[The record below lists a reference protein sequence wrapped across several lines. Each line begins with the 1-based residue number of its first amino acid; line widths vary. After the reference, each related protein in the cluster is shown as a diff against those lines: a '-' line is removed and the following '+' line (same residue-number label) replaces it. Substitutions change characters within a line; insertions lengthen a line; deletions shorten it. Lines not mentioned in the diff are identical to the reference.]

1 MTPKELRAKA
11 QRIAEA
17 ARAKFD
23 EIAPDTPAERAAEIE
38 REFDAMMEEHDA
50 LTDRAARAERIE
62 AAERR
67 LTAQPDPRRPI
78 APDGAP
84 AAPDANGDGPQIG
97 YRAAFH
103 AMLAARGDV
112 HAMAPDARAALAR
125 GVAADAEF
133 RTQIGASDAAG
144 GYTVPEELQ
153 ATLIRAM
160 AAWGPMYDEAFT
172 TAITTSGGGALPMP
186 TIDDTATTAEP
197 GTEGADLT
205 DDGGKDVAFGRK
217 TLEAYDYNTEFVRW
231 SWQLGADSILNMEQL
246 LADLLAERLARIANA
261 KLTTG
266 TGAGEPHDI
275 LTAAPLGHA
284 AASAAAITFDELMD
298 LEHSIDPAYRQS
310 PRCAFM
316 FNDKTLKALRKL
328 KNADGDYIWSKG
340 DVTRGVAPTLLDR
353 PYRINQVMPDIAA
366 SAKPVLFG
374 DFSKYYVRK
383 VGGPVLGVMRE
394 RFWPNLGI
402 AGLIRFDGELADPR
416 AVKHLANAA

>member
-1 MTPKELRAKA
+1 MTPKELRAAA

-23 EIAPDTPAERAAEIE
+23 EITERTPAERAAEIE
-38 REFDAMMEEHDA
+38 RVFDAMMEEHDA
-50 LTDRAARAERIE
+50 LTARAERAERIE

-67 LTAQPDPRRPI
+67 LREAPDPRRPI
-78 APDGAP
+78 APEGRAP
-84 AAPDANGDGPQIG
+84 ASGDAPGLG

-112 HAMAPDARAALAR
+112 HAMPPEARAALAR

-133 RTQIGASDAAG
+133 RTQVGSSDAAG

-153 ATLIRAM
+153 STLIRAM
-160 AAWGPMYDEAFT
+160 AVWGPMYDGAFT
-172 TAITTSGGGALPMP
+172 TEITTAGGGALPMP
-186 TIDDTATTAEP
+186 TIDDTTSTAEP

-205 DDGGKDVAFGRK
+205 DDGGKDVSFGRK
-217 TLEAYDYNTEFVRW
+217 VLEAYDYNTEFVRW

-261 KLTTG
+261 KLTIG
-266 TGAGEPHDI
+266 TGSGEPHGI

-284 AASAAAITFDELMD
+284 AASATAITFDELMD

-328 KNADGDYIWSKG
+328 KNANGDYIWSKG

-394 RFWPNLGI
+394 RF
-402 AGLIRFDGELADPR
+402 
-416 AVKHLANAA
+416 